1 MIFRIDRDLWLK
13 IRMVYNDL
21 LTEWSGKMKV
31 YIKNIYGIEGRQN
44 NEIFE
49 RALEISCCKI
59 IIYFRKCILEIP

>member
-31 YIKNIYGIEGRQN
+31 YIKNTYGIEGRQN

-49 RALEISCCKI
+49 RALEICCCKI